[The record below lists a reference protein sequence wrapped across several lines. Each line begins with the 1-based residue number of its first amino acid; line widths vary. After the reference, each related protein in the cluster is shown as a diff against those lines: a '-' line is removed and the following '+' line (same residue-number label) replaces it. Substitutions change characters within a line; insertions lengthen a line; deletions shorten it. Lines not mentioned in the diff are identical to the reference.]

1 MLLAALQPSPASPR
15 PACSFAAPEEGAT
28 AAFHSILRYQY
39 GVNCTIRAEK
49 GQDISGACGQLV
61 LEHGGAAGGGGGA
74 CGSKSGGGLADL
86 EDLLPPPRT
95 QAAAVAAR

>member
-1 MLLAALQPSPASPR
+1 M
-15 PACSFAAPEEGAT
+15 
-28 AAFHSILRYQY
+28 QY

-61 LEHGGAAGGGGGA
+61 LEHGGRLGSGG
-74 CGSKSGGGLADL
+74 SGGGCSGGKAGLADV
-86 EDLLPPPRT
+86 EDLLPAPLQPRAQ